1 MGSLHTPQQLTPTGD
16 TVNAPTPPTD
26 DSYQVSSDYAWTK
39 AAYEELTEGSQL
51 RGEVISRDG
60 VMASHV
66 WGQCPRCRHFLD
78 DRQTLTALTSLMG
91 VRGTGSGQPVGDA
104 GARFAQVDVSC
115 GCRDTHSGAPAGTT
129 GCGTSFRVELPVRET
144 GSGTHS

>member
-1 MGSLHTPQQLTPTGD
+1 
-16 TVNAPTPPTD
+16 VNAPTPPTD
-26 DSYQVSSDYAWTK
+26 DSYQVSSDYVWTK
-39 AAYEELTEGSQL
+39 AAYEELTEGSHL

-91 VRGTGSGQPVGDA
+91 VRGTGSGPSGKPVAASIRDHQSAVRSPLA
-104 GARFAQVDVSC
+104 GRPAQSS
-115 GCRDTHSGAPAGTT
+115 RS
-129 GCGTSFRVELPVRET
+129 
-144 GSGTHS
+144 